1 MGRNSVDILGTGYRQ
16 FLCANS
22 LPFAIAIREDICE
35 QRLALAMFG
44 RLDHGAIHNSC
55 LTVNP
60 YMQIC
65 EMLLGTLGTGCGM
78 LAQKLKVLVLG
89 DDCPRHHV
97 QKIRSKNTF
106 ESHGIV
112 LHL

>member
-35 QRLALAMFG
+35 QSLAHAMFG
-44 RLDHGAIHNSC
+44 RLDHGAIHNSY

-65 EMLLGTLGTGCGM
+65 EMLLRTLATCTM

-97 QKIRSKNTF
+97 QKIRSKNAF
-106 ESHGIV
+106 ESHRIV